1 MAHVH
6 KSDPDRDQQAQAS
19 AADPCSAAQ
28 PRDQAVAE
36 GATSPVGEYI
46 AALLASSKL
55 GPQVT
60 HHRLLPE
67 AEPQFALGRR
77 PWPGALDRLL
87 TERGV
92 RLYSHQALATDH
104 IRAGRS
110 VVVATPTASGKS
122 LIYNLPVLERHLLDP
137 EARAL
142 YLFPL
147 KALAQDQLAAFTA
160 LTASWPEAARPTAA
174 LYDGDTSD
182 HLRRKIRRDPPTVLI
197 SNPEMLHLGILPHH
211 EQWAPFLAGL
221 THVVVDEA
229 HMYRG
234 VLGAHMAHVF
244 RRLNRLAGRYGA
256 RPIYVLCTATVGN
269 PGELA
274 AALTGVE
281 GPPTVCAGG
290 ITATLNAGP
299 PELGSGGE
307 RRHAG
312 EIPADPASLD
322 RSGATAQA
330 SRPAQGPIVMDQA
343 GAIAAAARAGA
354 GPVVIDRSG
363 APRGPRHFVFLNP
376 EQSPA
381 TAAIDLLKA
390 ALARNLRTIVYC
402 RSRRM
407 TELVSLWAG
416 SQAGPYKERI
426 SAYRAGFLPEERRA
440 VEARMASGELLAV
453 VSTSAL
459 ELGID
464 IGGLDVCIL
473 VGYPGTVM
481 ATLQRGGRVGRAQ
494 QESAVIVV
502 AGEDALDQYF
512 ARNPEDFFSRP
523 PERAVV
529 NPGNEVILARHL
541 ECAAAE
547 LPLRLDEPWLQ
558 TAAARRAAQ
567 DLCARSLL
575 LQSADG
581 ATLLAARKRPQR
593 LVDLRGT
600 GQTFSIEDQ
609 EGRIIGSVDGF
620 RAWRE
625 THPGAVYLHRG
636 RSYVIEDIDPGRAR
650 VLAKEANVSWFTRTR
665 GQKSTDILEESERR
679 ALGRGLVCRGRLRI
693 TEQITGYEKRAA
705 SGNRLLTIVP
715 LDAPPQVFET
725 EGLWY
730 VIPDEIRAGLEER
743 FLHFMGSIHAL
754 EHAAI
759 GLMPLLVMADRNDFG
774 GISTPL
780 HPQTGLACVFIY
792 DGLPGGAG
800 LTRQGFAGARD
811 LLEATR
817 KAIAACSCEDGC
829 PSCVHSPKCGS
840 GNRPISKE
848 GALALLDE
856 LLAPGAEGERLCREL
871 RVSPPPDRLSAG
883 AAQVPTASGAIAP
896 ITPPVAA
903 AQTSTSQ
910 PCAAAQSPPS
920 APVVRAMGRETA
932 QAPAAADSE
941 THPRPEADP
950 RESLFALQAKADA
963 PLATRAEAPG
973 RGAQVAHLLS
983 APVAA
988 DAFAAHLPLSPPPHF
1003 VVFDVETRRSAA
1015 EVGGWNRAGRMGV
1028 SVAVAYD
1035 SKADDY
1041 FSYGQEELPALF
1053 ERLRAADLVVGFNS
1067 LRFDYAVLAP
1077 FAAFELRSLPGLD
1090 LLERVHERLNYRV
1103 SLNNLGQATLGEPK
1117 SATGLQALQWWKEG
1131 RCEEITAYCRKDVD
1145 LTRRLYLF
1153 GLAQGYLLF
1162 SNKAGQRVRLPVDF
1176 RPRP

>member
-1 MAHVH
+1 MDAGRGT
-6 KSDPDRDQQAQAS
+6 PA
-19 AADPCSAAQ
+19 
-28 PRDQAVAE
+28 
-36 GATSPVGEYI
+36 GVGEYI
-46 AALLASSKL
+46 AALLASAKM
-55 GPQVT
+55 GGQVT
-60 HHRLLPE
+60 HHRLLPG
-67 AEPQFALGRR
+67 AEPVFAPSRL
-77 PWPGALDRLL
+77 PWPRAIGNLL
-87 TERGV
+87 EERGV

-104 IRAGRS
+104 IRAGHS

-122 LIYNLPVLERHLLDP
+122 LIYNLPVLERHLHDP
-137 EARAL
+137 DARAL

-160 LTASWPEAARPTAA
+160 LTATWPEAARPTAA

-182 HLRRKIRRDPPTVLI
+182 HFRRKIRRDPPTVLV

-211 EQWAPFLAGL
+211 EQWAAFLAGL

-229 HMYRG
+229 HTYRG
-234 VLGAHMAHVF
+234 VFGAHMAQVF

-256 RPIYVLCTATVGN
+256 RPTYVLCTATVGN

-274 AALTGVE
+274 SGLIGAGDSAPVVVE
-281 GPPTVCAGG
+281 EPGAMAETP
-290 ITATLNAGP
+290 
-299 PELGSGGE
+299 
-307 RRHAG
+307 R
-312 EIPADPASLD
+312 PADA
-322 RSGATAQA
+322 
-330 SRPAQGPIVMDQA
+330 
-343 GAIAAAARAGA
+343 
-354 GPVVIDRSG
+354 PVVIDTSG
-363 APRGPRHFVFLNP
+363 APQGPRHFVFLNP

-416 SQAGPYKERI
+416 SQSGPYKERI
-426 SAYRAGFLPEERRA
+426 SAYRAGFLPEERRSI
-440 VEARMASGELLAV
+440 EARMASGELLAV

-523 PERAVV
+523 PEKAVV
-529 NPGNEVILARHL
+529 NPDNEVILARHL

-547 LPLRLDEPWLQ
+547 LPLSADEPWLQ
-558 TAAARRAAQ
+558 SAGARRAVRELRKQ
-567 DLCARSLL
+567 SLL

-581 ATLLAARKRPQR
+581 RQWLAARKRPQR

-600 GQTFSIEDQ
+600 GQSYSIEDQ
-609 EGRIIGSVDGF
+609 AGAVIGSVDGF

-636 RSYVIEDIDPGRAR
+636 RTYVIEEVDPGRAAIR
-650 VLAKEANVSWFTRTR
+650 AKEANVSWFTRTR
-665 GQKSTDILEESERR
+665 GQKSTDILEETERL
-679 ALGRGLVCRGRLRI
+679 AIGRCLVCRGRLRI
-693 TEQITGYEKRAA
+693 TERITGYEKRAT

-715 LDAPPQVFET
+715 LDVPPQVFET

-730 VIPDEIRAGLEER
+730 VIPDAVRAGLEER

-754 EHAAI
+754 EHALI
-759 GLMPLLVMADRNDFG
+759 GLLPLQVMADRNDFG
-774 GISTPL
+774 GISIPL
-780 HPQTGLACVFIY
+780 HPQTGLPCVFVY

-800 LTRQGFAGARD
+800 LTRQAFAGARE

-817 KAIAACSCEDGC
+817 RVVGACPCEDGC

-840 GNRPISKE
+840 GNRPISKQ

-856 LLAPGAEGERLCREL
+856 LLAPGGEGDALCREL
-871 RVSPPPDRLSAG
+871 RISPVPESLDGHLDGRLEANLNAGAGASPDIRPRETPGTPFANAPRQEKIMENSPATPASSPVPDSLTVHIPVPPP
-883 AAQVPTASGAIAP
+883 Q
-896 ITPPVAA
+896 
-903 AQTSTSQ
+903 
-910 PCAAAQSPPS
+910 
-920 APVVRAMGRETA
+920 
-932 QAPAAADSE
+932 
-941 THPRPEADP
+941 HY
-950 RESLFALQAKADA
+950 
-963 PLATRAEAPG
+963 
-973 RGAQVAHLLS
+973 
-983 APVAA
+983 
-988 DAFAAHLPLSPPPHF
+988 

-1015 EVGGWNRAGRMGV
+1015 EVGGWHKAGQMGV
-1028 SVAVAYD
+1028 SVTVLYD
-1035 SKADDY
+1035 SLADDY
-1041 FSYGQEELPALF
+1041 FSYSQDELPALF
-1053 ERLRAADLVVGFNS
+1053 ERLRAAETVVGFNS
-1067 LRFDYAVLAP
+1067 LRFDYAVLTP
-1077 FAAFELRSLPGLD
+1077 FAPFELRALPSLD
-1090 LLERVHERLNYRV
+1090 LLQRIKERLNYRI
-1103 SLNNLGQATLGEPK
+1103 SLDNLGQATLGEPK
-1117 SATGLQALQWWKEG
+1117 SADGLQALQWWKEG
-1131 RCEEITAYCRKDVD
+1131 RCEEIAAYCRKDVD

-1153 GLAQGYLLF
+1153 GLREGYLLF
-1162 SNKAGQRVRLPVDF
+1162 TNKAGQRVRVPVDF
-1176 RPRP
+1176 GQRP